1 VFQGEADS
9 RPRWAI
15 RITAYL
21 KNGGTLEK
29 AAAMANHASTR
40 TTRSYDG
47 RRDELR
53 IDEVERMVI

>member
-1 VFQGEADS
+1 ME
-9 RPRWAI
+9 PAI

-40 TTRSYDG
+40 TMQPYDR
-47 RRDELR
+47 RRDEASLG
-53 IDEVERMVI
+53 EVERIVI